1 MRLHKPQYKLF
12 LKKLGCGVWGC
23 ITPNNKKLFRAVVPN
38 RQVAGCR
45 IVFFSLIVKNWSM
58 QKITLLILT
67 IILIS
72 PAVFADVYN
81 PWPGQYRGNSWGD
94 NSYQY
99 RNRHHRNFRYYGNDR
114 YRNPNQMSTLEK
126 IIRAKRVADRVR
138 GY

>member
-1 MRLHKPQYKLF
+1 
-12 LKKLGCGVWGC
+12 
-23 ITPNNKKLFRAVVPN
+23 
-38 RQVAGCR
+38 
-45 IVFFSLIVKNWSM
+45 M

-72 PAVFADVYN
+72 PAVFADIYN

-99 RNRHHRNFRYYGNDR
+99 HRHNRNFRYYGRDR
-114 YRNPNQMSTLEK
+114 YRSSSNQMSTLEK